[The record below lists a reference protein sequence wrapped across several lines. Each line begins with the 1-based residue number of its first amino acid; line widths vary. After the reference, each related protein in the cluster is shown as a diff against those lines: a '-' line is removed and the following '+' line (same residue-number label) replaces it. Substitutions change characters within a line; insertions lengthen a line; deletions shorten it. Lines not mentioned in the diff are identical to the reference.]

1 LNVVVD
7 NDGLASADADAADAD
22 ADAILLLLFALRAVG
37 DLMK

>member
-1 LNVVVD
+1 MNVVVD